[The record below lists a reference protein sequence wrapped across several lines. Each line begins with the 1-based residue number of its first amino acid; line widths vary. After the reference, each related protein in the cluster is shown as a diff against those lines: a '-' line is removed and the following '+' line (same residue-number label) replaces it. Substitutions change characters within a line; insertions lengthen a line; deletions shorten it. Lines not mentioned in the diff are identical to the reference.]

1 MNIVSIDFDIIMAP
15 SIEFYNNLLSMKPP
29 ILEDPLMK
37 VCRADFI
44 HYHRLTKWLHQKIQF
59 IDKENII
66 FIKSHEMINDY
77 VEGDDITLY
86 NIDHHH
92 DLGYKR
98 ADNAKINCGNWA
110 LHLLKEKKINKYIWI
125 NNENSDI
132 GLIESVDFES
142 QSLRAFNLNTLKPDK
157 IIICFSPEWI
167 PQQFHPL
174 YYLWIDLVS

>member
-15 SIEFYNNLLSMKPP
+15 SIEFYNNLLSLKPP
-29 ILEDPLMK
+29 ILEDPLMQ
-37 VCRADFI
+37 VCRADCI
-44 HYHRLTKWLHQKIQF
+44 HYHRLTKWLNQKIQF
-59 IDKENII
+59 VDKESII

-77 VEGDDITLY
+77 IQGENITLY

-92 DLGYKR
+92 DLGYR
-98 ADNAKINCGNWA
+98 EDNTVIHCGNWA

-125 NNENSDI
+125 NNENSNI
-132 GLIESVDFES
+132 GLIESVDFET
-142 QSLRAFNLNTLKPDK
+142 QSLREFNLNTLKPDK

-167 PQQFHPL
+167 PKQFHPL